1 LHGPHP
7 TLLFDKKRNDMKTT
21 AASLLVLTL
30 FAGIGI
36 APAMAQGA
44 HTPAIDRAQ
53 QDIGARIQQ
62 GLRSGMISPSEAQDL
77 FRRQRD
83 IQIRESRIK
92 SDGVATPR
100 ERQMLRQDLDDLN
113 AEVERKIAHSRGD
126 AQGADRTPGI
136 DDSQAEIR
144 DRIEQGV
151 RSGRI
156 SRFEARRLEERER
169 NIARNEARFKA
180 DGVVTQQ
187 ERRQLRSDLASL
199 RQDVERMM
207 RNGRG
212 R

>member
-1 LHGPHP
+1 M
-7 TLLFDKKRNDMKTT
+7 KKT
-21 AASLLVLTL
+21 AASLLVSAL

-36 APAMAQGA
+36 APAMAQGT
-44 HTPAIDRAQ
+44 HTPAIDRVQ

-62 GLRSGMISPSEAQDL
+62 GLRSGAITPSEAQDL
-77 FRRQRD
+77 FRRQRE
-83 IQIRESRIK
+83 IQIRESRVK
-92 SDGVATPR
+92 ADGVATPR

-113 AEVERKIAHSRGD
+113 AEVERKMGNSRGRP
-126 AQGADRTPGI
+126 QADRTPGI
-136 DDSQAEIR
+136 DDIQAEIR

-156 SRFEARRLEERER
+156 SRVDARRLEDRER

-187 ERRQLRSDLASL
+187 ERRQLRSELELL

>member
-1 LHGPHP
+1 
-7 TLLFDKKRNDMKTT
+7 MKTT
-21 AASLLVLTL
+21 AASLLVSAL

-36 APAMAQGA
+36 APAMAQGT
-44 HTPAIDRAQ
+44 HTPAIDRVQ

-62 GLRSGMISPSEAQDL
+62 GLRSGAITPSEAQDL
-77 FRRQRD
+77 FRRQRE
-83 IQIRESRIK
+83 IQIRESRVK
-92 SDGVATPR
+92 ADGVATPR

-113 AEVERKIAHSRGD
+113 AEVERKMGNSRGRP
-126 AQGADRTPGI
+126 QADRTPGI
-136 DDSQAEIR
+136 DDIQAEIR

-156 SRFEARRLEERER
+156 SRVEARRLEDRER

-187 ERRQLRSDLASL
+187 ERRQLRSELELL